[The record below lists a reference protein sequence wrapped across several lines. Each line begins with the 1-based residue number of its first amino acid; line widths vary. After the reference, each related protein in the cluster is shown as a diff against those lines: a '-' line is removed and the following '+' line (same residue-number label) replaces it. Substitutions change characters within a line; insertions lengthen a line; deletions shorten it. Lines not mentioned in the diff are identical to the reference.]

1 MPYTEV
7 SSVIKEK
14 KLLSWSL
21 FFLKRQN
28 VQRTHPVQEL
38 PKTMA
43 SVCSRH
49 LSGCRVYSSLAKSRQ
64 SIVERKHKSR
74 GILERQ
80 FSLLPFFGSP
90 PPFLC
95 SFCCPMTPLF
105 FHIRGKPFPFL
116 THITV
121 TALQQDSAGLAR
133 PVVVPGWYFN
143 VWVQLGVRGQKV
155 LEGTVCL
162 FKWTDSD
169 DDD

>member
-80 FSLLPFFGSP
+80 FSLLPFLALLPLSSALFVALWLHFSSTFGESH
-90 PPFLC
+90 FL
-95 SFCCPMTPLF
+95 FP
-105 FHIRGKPFPFL
+105 HIH
-116 THITV
+116 THNRHSL
-121 TALQQDSAGLAR
+121 AAGLSRPCETRCGAGLVLSCLGTAR
-133 PVVVPGWYFN
+133 CQRTKGS
-143 VWVQLGVRGQKV
+143 GRHRM
-155 LEGTVCL
+155 
-162 FKWTDSD
+162 SI
-169 DDD
+169 